1 MKTAVAATAL
11 CCFSVCPQPALSLI
25 AVPQTR
31 MRSRWSRAAEIRGS
45 PGERW
50 PGRNVFP
57 AGRGEHRRRASHAQ
71 GGGWSTPRKGVRE
84 SRRRTFRG
92 RRRCA
97 VRARGH
103 SGSLPSSS
111 RGSDSPF
118 DGREDDEILSF
129 EEFEKV
135 FLRQAPGGGGVKNDG
150 DGGGRVVEPAAAA
163 TGIDWRSLAED
174 VLTQPLFV
182 GVFAL
187 LATPAIREQV
197 KSSFRVNF
205 SSAGLGILGSIPL
218 FVSGF
223 VLETRRDWDWVR
235 TAQATTERVVL
246 KLFGSKRQLAKVT
259 GVSLPLALL
268 VGFAEECGFRGFLPL
283 ILSAKTGLPT
293 AAVVILSGLF
303 CGVLHAVSLAYFVNA
318 ALNGIFFHCLL
329 LSTGNIFVPIVA
341 HAVHNAFALVHCHL
355 KTSGAERAKPMA

>member
-1 MKTAVAATAL
+1 GAD
-11 CCFSVCPQPALSLI
+11 
-25 AVPQTR
+25 
-31 MRSRWSRAAEIRGS
+31 RSNCSGPSR
-45 PGERW
+45 
-50 PGRNVFP
+50 
-57 AGRGEHRRRASHAQ
+57 
-71 GGGWSTPRKGVRE
+71 GGGKLRE
-84 SRRRTFRG
+84 TCGSCTKRRIFC
-92 RRRCA
+92 RRHCWA
-97 VRARGH
+97 IHAGGH
-103 SGSLPSSS
+103 KGSLPPSF
-111 RGSDSPF
+111 GGDNPF
-118 DGREDDEILSF
+118 DQRQDEDVLSF

-135 FLRQAPGGGGVKNDG
+135 FLRQAPGKGSVSKDG
-150 DGGGRVVEPAAAA
+150 DASVRRVVEPAAAT

-182 GVFAL
+182 GIFAL

-197 KSSFRVNF
+197 KSSFRVDL
-205 SSAGLGILGSIPL
+205 SSACLGILGSLPL
-218 FVSGF
+218 FVCGL
-223 VLETRRDWDWVR
+223 VLEKRRDWDWVR

-246 KLFGSKRQLAKVT
+246 KLFGSKRQVAKVT

-318 ALNGIFFHCLL
+318 TLNGIFFHCLL

-355 KTSGAERAKPMA
+355 KV